1 MPGCHPVAGGEAPR
15 NQRRAD
21 ATRLLLGIADESGD
35 HLERL
40 LDSRLRE
47 KRLELRAQL
56 RGCLVAPRR
65 IAPEATRDDLRLAVA
80 HRRTHR
86 PRVFEVAVED
96 GAKQGGGAGRLERQL
111 AAGKPVQ
118 DGPEGE
124 EVAAW
129 VRRFSLDR
137 LGR

>member
-1 MPGCHPVAGGEAPR
+1 QFRAPADAIDPSLRLRVLRVQREDAPECRQRRARPVARQIFFAAGEAPR

-56 RGCLVAPRR
+56 RGGLVAPRR
-65 IAPEATRDDLRLAVA
+65 IALEATRDDLGLAVA
-80 HRRTHR
+80 HRQTHR
-86 PRVFEVAVED
+86 ARV
-96 GAKQGGGAGRLERQL
+96 
-111 AAGKPVQ
+111 
-118 DGPEGE
+118 
-124 EVAAW
+124 
-129 VRRFSLDR
+129 
-137 LGR
+137 